1 MSGSL
6 DVLVLSMGG
15 PVVTST
21 GRTMGDVV
29 AERVLSLAA
38 SLELASVGVEF
49 GWHVCKDEL
58 KTCVTHTRVRRE
70 KKKQIQRGR
79 GRRFRAC
86 PVERRQS
93 VDELNPEIH
102 NGTRAKGGYF
112 GRLHELATN
121 TSSSTRLAQAGS
133 RNGET
138 IDGNFTRESYLVGSN
153 RFAAVRQAF
162 LVLIRLGFIRLVSWK
177 RCR

>member
-38 SLELASVGVEF
+38 SLGLASVGVEF

-70 KKKQIQRGR
+70 KKRTNT
-79 GRRFRAC
+79 
-86 PVERRQS
+86 E
-93 VDELNPEIH
+93 
-102 NGTRAKGGYF
+102 GTREKVSSVSCREATICRRAKPRDTQRHTGKRGIL
-112 GRLHELATN
+112 REAT
-121 TSSSTRLAQAGS
+121 
-133 RNGET
+133 
-138 IDGNFTRESYLVGSN
+138 
-153 RFAAVRQAF
+153 
-162 LVLIRLGFIRLVSWK
+162 
-177 RCR
+177 